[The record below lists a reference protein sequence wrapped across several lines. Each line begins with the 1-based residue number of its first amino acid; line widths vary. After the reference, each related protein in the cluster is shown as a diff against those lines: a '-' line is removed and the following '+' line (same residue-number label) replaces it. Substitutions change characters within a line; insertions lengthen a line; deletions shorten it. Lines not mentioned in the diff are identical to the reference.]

1 MKESVKSFIMVS
13 LTGLLI
19 VLIGTLWFEPVRGY
33 ELPKDTTKVSPVT
46 DVSYLID
53 VASVNIVD
61 GDQIKTFFCD
71 VGNLFNYLKPYIVS
85 SMMNM
90 NQALAISGEQYY
102 AAQSGHSAEFI
113 MRKGVTSELFLEVGS
128 NSDIIFK
135 PRESAISAIVVN
147 DKNQLFFR
155 AQDRY
160 YQLENNDLPRDC
172 GVQIANLDI
181 DDAVVYNTIE
191 KQLKIES
198 NRPKLES
205 VLLPSAV
212 VADFTPVKVISE
224 VDLQREEHI
233 LAIADKVFGSRI
245 NFVRRFFDVNGSVV
259 MLYGYGERAL
269 KVSPD
274 GTVIVEQKID
284 ADKVE
289 DANLLKDIKL
299 AYDIVNSYGEQSQNL
314 YLKSVSAI
322 SKDDIAGFSFDF
334 GYKINDYDVISFD
347 AISGVRVEVV
357 GGQLSSY
364 KRHYKAFYAR
374 VDNVAPMQTL
384 PIFSIMNNQAN
395 YDVIL
400 ADFAAAHP
408 DFIND
413 ERAFMQI
420 LTAISGFKMVYIDR
434 LESLVPAYCL
444 AIDES
449 KYYFDA
455 RDFSLIEKDVR

>member
-19 VLIGTLWFEPVRGY
+19 ILIGTLWFEPVRGS
-33 ELPKDTTKVSPVT
+33 ELPKDTIKVSPVT

-53 VASVNIVD
+53 VASVNIAD
-61 GDQIKTFFCD
+61 DDQIKTFFCD
-71 VGNLFNYLKPYIVS
+71 VGNLFSYLKPYIVS

-90 NQALAISGEQYY
+90 NQAVEVSGEQYY

-113 MRKGVTSELFLEVGS
+113 LRKGISTEVFLAVSS
-128 NSDIIFK
+128 NSDIIFE
-135 PRESAISAIVVN
+135 PREENISAIVVN

-155 AQDRY
+155 AENRY
-160 YQLENNDLPRDC
+160 YQLENNDLPSDC
-172 GVQIANLDI
+172 GAQIANLDI
-181 DDAVVYNTIE
+181 KDALVYNTIE

-198 NRPKLES
+198 DRPDFER

-212 VADFTPVKVISE
+212 ATDFNAVEVNSE
-224 VDLQREEHI
+224 VELKSEASLLR
-233 LAIADKVFGSRI
+233 IADKVFASRI

-284 ADKVE
+284 THKVA
-289 DANLLKDIKL
+289 DANMLKDIKL
-299 AYDIVNSYGEQSQNL
+299 AYDIVRSYGEQPQKL
-314 YLKSVSAI
+314 YLKSVLAI
-322 SKDDIAGFSFDF
+322 SKEDIAGYLFEF
-334 GYKINDYDVISFD
+334 GYKINDYDVID
-347 AISGVRVEVV
+347 LNDLSGVSVEVV
-357 GGQLSSY
+357 GGQLASY
-364 KRHYKAFYAR
+364 KRHCKVFSKLL
-374 VDNVAPMQTL
+374 DNVAPLQTL
-384 PIFSIMNNQAN
+384 PIFSIMNNQTN

-400 ADFAAAHP
+400 ADYAQSHP

-413 ERAFMQI
+413 ERAFVQI
-420 LTAISGFKMVYIDR
+420 LRSISAFKMIYLDGGDR
-434 LESLVPAYCL
+434 LAPAYCL
-444 AIDES
+444 AVDENE
-449 KYYFDA
+449 YYFDA